1 MPLFLIVLGASAVG
15 ASIALFILRQ
25 YPDYVPAEKPSRRGR
40 QRDMDALKYR
50 RRKQSLLIY

>member
-25 YPDYVPAEKPSRRGR
+25 YPDYVPAEKPSRKGS
-40 QRDMDALKYR
+40 QRDLDAL
-50 RRKQSLLIY
+50 